1 MDLQV
6 FTWNDHLN
14 MSNMVKKG
22 SLGDKDK
29 TPNIWNRIFWLKL
42 VLLKCLEKNS
52 KNSVSRLN
60 EMILAIGK
68 RLNNLLLHIE
78 LDYGNGI

>member
-29 TPNIWNRIFWLKL
+29 TPNILNRIFWLKL